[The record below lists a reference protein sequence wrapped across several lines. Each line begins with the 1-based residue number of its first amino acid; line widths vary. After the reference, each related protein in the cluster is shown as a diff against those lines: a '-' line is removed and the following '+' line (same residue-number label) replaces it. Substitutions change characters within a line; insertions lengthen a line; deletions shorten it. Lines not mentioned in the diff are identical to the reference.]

1 MGDKTSST
9 ARFGSVRPWNGL
21 DTINRSTSK
30 WTDGLVSWLVIFFLF
45 FNFFKIFFN
54 FFNFF

>member
-30 WTDGLVSWLVIFFLF
+30 WTDGLV
-45 FNFFKIFFN
+45 
-54 FFNFF
+54 